1 MQYTKLGNSDL
12 QVSRICMG
20 CMGFGDAQNG
30 QHTWTVDEAHSR
42 AIIKRGLELGVNFF
56 DTAIAYQS
64 GTSEQYLGRAIRD
77 YAKREDVVIAT
88 KFLPRTAAEIEAG
101 VTGQRHIE
109 KMLDNE
115 TIISSNTQA
124 KDIVEMVEE
133 EYGASKYGS
142 VKYSREEMYWIG
154 YLYRYFSYTYNKSSK
169 QVYKIVKPKELRK
182 LYPAYHTLGVDQ
194 AIERILEAKGIN
206 PQENE
211 LERQYAIFKRIREE
225 SPRYK

>member
-1 MQYTKLGNSDL
+1 MTMRKIDSIGLLLCDL
-12 QVSRICMG
+12 QGETFERSIELTETSSEIFMRRFMYSK
-20 CMGFGDAQNG
+20 
-30 QHTWTVDEAHSR
+30 TV
-42 AIIKRGLELGVNFF
+42 
-56 DTAIAYQS
+56 
-64 GTSEQYLGRAIRD
+64 
-77 YAKREDVVIAT
+77 
-88 KFLPRTAAEIEAG
+88 
-101 VTGQRHIE
+101 

-115 TIISSNTQA
+115 TIISSNMQA
-124 KDIVEMVEE
+124 KDIVEMVTE
-133 EYGASKYGS
+133 EYKASKYGS